1 MTNQRQIQIGEL
13 TPKLVKDALKKGE
26 RVIVFDGGEPIAL
39 ITGAAGELGRH
50 KDFFVH
56 YPHDPA
62 ECFNTCW
69 RHDGHED
76 AAVETDTGTLDAPVP
91 ALAGH

>member
-1 MTNQRQIQIGEL
+1 MDQRQLQISEITPEL
-13 TPKLVKDALKKGE
+13 IKEAVRDGE
-26 RVIVFDGGEPIAL
+26 RLMVFDGGEPLAL
-39 ITGAAGELGRH
+39 ITGSAAELGRH

-69 RHDGHED
+69 RHDPAVQAAAAAEAEAD
-76 AAVETDTGTLDAPVP
+76 ALVGTA
-91 ALAGH
+91 H